1 VNEFLLGLLAALLVV
16 AVVAVVGYV
25 LLRRWFE
32 RAARQAADQMGRV
45 LEELSGR
52 AAATP
57 VGRRAGAATYAAA
70 SGFTN
75 FAAYAS
81 SRGMSE
87 DAARREFAE
96 SIERIARL
104 MDSAVKIPIIGPVGL
119 DAVLG
124 LFPVAGD
131 ATSAAVSVL
140 LIARSIK
147 YGVPREI
154 IARML
159 GNVLFDLL
167 VGAIPIA
174 GDLADMWFRAN
185 MRNVEILREYLGD
198 EARDIIDV
206 TATRVS

>member
-1 VNEFLLGLLAALLVV
+1 VTDFLLGVLVALAIVGVV
-16 AVVAVVGYV
+16 GGVGYV
-25 LLRRWFE
+25 VLRRWFE
-32 RAARQAADQMGRV
+32 RASHQAADHMGRV
-45 LEELSGR
+45 LAELSGR

-75 FAAYAS
+75 LGAYAAA
-81 SRGMSE
+81 RGMSE
-87 DAARREFAE
+87 DQARREFAE
-96 SIERIARL
+96 SIERVARL
-104 MDSAVKIPIIGPVGL
+104 MDTAVKIPVIGPVGL

-147 YGVPREI
+147 YGVPREL

-167 VGAIPIA
+167 VGAIPVA

-185 MRNVEILREYLGD
+185 ARNVAILREYLGD
-198 EARDIIDV
+198 EARDTIEV

>member
-1 VNEFLLGLLAALLVV
+1 
-16 AVVAVVGYV
+16 
-25 LLRRWFE
+25 
-32 RAARQAADQMGRV
+32 
-45 LEELSGR
+45 
-52 AAATP
+52 
-57 VGRRAGAATYAAA
+57 
-70 SGFTN
+70 
-75 FAAYAS
+75 
-81 SRGMSE
+81 
-87 DAARREFAE
+87 
-96 SIERIARL
+96 
-104 MDSAVKIPIIGPVGL
+104 
-119 DAVLG
+119 

>member
-1 VNEFLLGLLAALLVV
+1 MSDFLAGVLLALVILLGA
-16 AVVAVVGYV
+16 AVVAYV

-32 RAARQAADQMGRV
+32 RASRRAADQMGEI
-45 LEELSGR
+45 LSELSGR

-57 VGRRAGAATYAAA
+57 LGRTAGRATQAAA

-75 FAAYAS
+75 FGAYAAS
-81 SRGMSE
+81 HGMSE
-87 DAARREFAE
+87 ADARREFE
-96 SIERIARL
+96 QSIERVARL
-104 MDSAVKIPIIGPVGL
+104 MDSAVRIPIIGPIGL

-124 LFPVAGD
+124 LVPVAGD

-147 YGVPREI
+147 YGVPREV

-159 GNVLFDLL
+159 ANVLLDFAL
-167 VGAIPIA
+167 GAIPIA
-174 GDLADMWFRAN
+174 GDLADLWFRAN
-185 MRNVEILREYLGD
+185 LRNVELLRDYLKD
-198 EARDIIDV
+198 DARDTIEI

>member
-1 VNEFLLGLLAALLVV
+1 MSDFVLGVLVALVV
-16 AVVAVVGYV
+16 VTALGVVGYV
-25 LLRRWFE
+25 VLRRFFE
-32 RAARQAADQMGRV
+32 RASHHAADQMGRV
-45 LEELSGR
+45 LAELTGR

-57 VGRRAGAATYAAA
+57 VGQRTAAAARAASGRYTNMGAYAAA
-70 SGFTN
+70 VGI
-75 FAAYAS
+75 
-81 SRGMSE
+81 SE

-96 SIERIARL
+96 SIERVARI
-104 MDSAVKIPIIGPVGL
+104 MDSAVRIPVIGPVGL
-119 DAVLG
+119 DVVLG

-131 ATSAAVSVL
+131 ATSAAVSVM

-147 YGVPREI
+147 YGIPREL

-159 GNVLFDLL
+159 ANVLFDLV

-185 MRNVEILREYLGD
+185 ARNVALLREYLGD
-198 EARDIIDV
+198 EARNTIDI